1 MYFRFDPRT
10 NGETNGRPRPQSA
23 PSDAAS
29 AWWEEPGA
37 TLEDDFAQQ
46 VAEADDLQ
54 DVELALIQ
62 AAEVLTGVGS
72 ARWAPL
78 SKRGLE
84 PGFEAATIAS
94 RHGARVW
101 GWLVLDESMERL
113 ADRRDSVFRRLET
126 LGVMAGRA
134 LDRIETRDL
143 ANPPRAISDPS
154 RPASAPDRVANPWSA
169 ISGIHDETFLNAVL
183 PLFFNQAKRH
193 GEPLSILY
201 VAIDR
206 LEAIRSLL
214 GAELADQAAHGVGRA
229 IASRIRSSDFAARL
243 ADGRFVIVLPRADIL
258 GALIVARDLHQIVS
272 ETASTLSEIPDLT
285 ISSGAAAYPSRAS
298 SLAELHEA
306 AESALAAARGPRID
320 RAAPAIPA
328 PSSPRSALHPAA
340 CEV

>member
-1 MYFRFDPRT
+1 MYFKFDPRT
-10 NGETNGRPRPQSA
+10 NGETNGRPRPQST

-54 DVELALIQ
+54 GVELALIQ
-62 AAEVLTGVGS
+62 AAESLTGVGS
-72 ARWAPL
+72 ARLAPL
-78 SKRGLE
+78 PRRGLE
-84 PGFEAATIAS
+84 PGFEAAAVAA
-94 RHGARVW
+94 RRGARVW

-113 ADRRDSVFRRLET
+113 GDRRESVLRRLGK
-126 LGVMAGRA
+126 LGMIAGRV

-143 ANPPRAISDPS
+143 ATPPRAISSPS
-154 RPASAPDRVANPWSA
+154 RAATASGRGANPWSA

-201 VAIDR
+201 VAVDR

-243 ADGRFVIVLPRADIL
+243 ADGRFVAVLPRADIL
-258 GALIVARDLHQIVS
+258 GALIVARDLHQIVA
-272 ETASTLSEIPDLT
+272 ETASTLSEVPGLS
-285 ISSGAAAYPSRAS
+285 ISAGAASYPSGAS

-306 AESALAAARGPRID
+306 AESALAAAHGPRLD
-320 RAAPAIPA
+320 PAAPAIPA
-328 PSSPRSALHPAA
+328 PSSSRSALRPAA
-340 CEV
+340 CEA